1 VAVVPNWNGRDLL
14 DAVLESLVAQDL
26 DQVGVIV
33 VDNGSDDGSLEH
45 LARHWPAVAVFEN
58 ESNLGFSPAV
68 NRGIENSAGE
78 FVALVNNDMR
88 LEPQWASRLVKAL
101 EMNPNAASAA
111 CKIRMVHEPDLL
123 DGAGDLVGWDGYAAR
138 RGQGEPDHGQYD
150 ESEMVFSACAG
161 AAMYRRSALKRIG
174 LFDEEFFSYMC
185 DVDWGFRAQLAGFD
199 CAYEPRAVAHHL
211 GAATSGKVSGFELF
225 LAHRNMIS
233 MMVKDFPLLALILN
247 LPSSLAR
254 RAGSLGKAIKG
265 RQARTLLRA
274 WLAGMREVPRS
285 LAARRGI
292 QSRRVRG
299 YRELNR
305 LVLTR
310 APRRRGR
317 AP

>member
-14 DAVLESLVAQDL
+14 DTVLESLAAQDFG
-26 DQVGVIV
+26 QVGVIV

-45 LARHWPAVAVFEN
+45 LANHWPAVAVLEN
-58 ESNLGFSPAV
+58 GSNLGFSPAV
-68 NRGIENSAGE
+68 NRGIQNTEGE
-78 FVALVNNDMR
+78 YVALVNNDMR
-88 LEPQWASRLVKAL
+88 LEPQWVGRLVEAL
-101 EMNPNAASAA
+101 DKNPNAASAA

-138 RGQGEPDHGQYD
+138 RGQGEPDRGQYD

-161 AAMYRRSALKRIG
+161 AAMYRRSALEQIG
-174 LFDEEFFSYMC
+174 LFDEEFFIYMC
-185 DVDWGFRAQLAGFD
+185 DVDWGFRAQLAGLD
-199 CAYEPRAVAHHL
+199 CVYEPHAVAHHL
-211 GAATSGKVSGFELF
+211 GAATTGNVSGFELF

-233 MMVKDFPLLALILN
+233 MMVKDFPLLALVLN

-274 WLAGMREVPRS
+274 WVAGMRDIPRS
-285 LAARRGI
+285 VAARRGI
-292 QSRRVRG
+292 QSSRVRG
-299 YRELNR
+299 YRELNG